1 MPQYRLQ
8 FVREDDEHV
17 VYTEHPDRI
26 HPRELSTWLQ
36 GKYGKSNVDIYL
48 LKNIYVIYINRN
60 AVSPG
65 EIVSKINLQTSLKY
79 LTEYDRAP
87 FRRQIP
93 QIHIVS
99 QRIALLRIGG
109 RDLPM

>member
-65 EIVSKINLQTSLKY
+65 EIGSLPTTDTSNTHSKPEDSTTS
-79 LTEYDRAP
+79 DW
-87 FRRQIP
+87 RQRLADVKDAQAILEK
-93 QIHIVS
+93 HRLS
-99 QRIALLRIGG
+99 RS
-109 RDLPM
+109 